1 MRESSQPGTAAPYL
15 PRHWVRGSLHSVL
28 RKTSWLAGM
37 LGVAAATLGG
47 ALSVR
52 SEAAAPPP
60 VITVYK
66 SATCGCCANWVEHV
80 RAAGFKVIVHDTT
93 NLAAIK
99 EHYGVPKHLTSCHTA
114 VVDGYVIEGH
124 VPADVI
130 LRLLRERPEL
140 AGVAVPGMPAGSP
153 GMDSPTPVRYAIM
166 TFDRAGRTAVFAHR

>member
-1 MRESSQPGTAAPYL
+1 MTF
-15 PRHWVRGSLHSVL
+15 
-28 RKTSWLAGM
+28 
-37 LGVAAATLGG
+37 GVAALTVGG
-47 ALSVR
+47 AVSAPR
-52 SEAAAPPP
+52 EAAGPRP
-60 VITVYK
+60 VITIYK

-80 RAAGFKVIVHDTT
+80 RAAGFQVVVHDTT

-99 EHYGVPKHLTSCHTA
+99 QRYGVPKHLTSCHTA
-114 VVDGYVIEGH
+114 LVGGYVIEGH

>member
-1 MRESSQPGTAAPYL
+1 M
-15 PRHWVRGSLHSVL
+15 
-28 RKTSWLAGM
+28 WLAGT
-37 LGVAAATLGG
+37 LGVAAVTLGG

-52 SEAAAPPP
+52 SGAGAPPP

-130 LRLLRERPEL
+130 QRLLRERPEL
-140 AGVAVPGMPAGSP
+140 AGGAVPGTPPRSP
-153 GMDSPTPVRYAIM
+153 GMAPPTPGHYAIM
-166 TFDRAGRTAVFAHR
+166 NLDRTRRIAGFADRS